1 MWLSQLAILPNISLS
16 PAAGSRI
23 PRMTLTAIDWVIIAI
38 YLAGCVGA
46 GIRTRRYVR
55 DLNDFALAGRQVDV
69 NLGVASLAATEIG
82 IVTVMYTG
90 EMGFKSGL
98 AGAAPGVLLCL
109 AMLIVGMTG
118 FVIEPLRDAGVVT
131 IPELFEKRFGTKVRW
146 LAGLVVVLG
155 GVLNMGIFL
164 RLGGEFLMYI
174 TGLSP
179 KASFS
184 LSLLGQQWQLGL
196 LEATM
201 TFLLVLILIYT
212 VLGGMVSVL
221 VTDYLQFLVK
231 GLGIV
236 IISVVVFWNINPL
249 SLIEGLDAVQSQTRT
264 VVNMTMTDPFN
275 PFHSLG
281 YGWVIWQSL
290 LALAVMTTWQTIVAR
305 ALAAKDASVA
315 KRIYRGTAFYFVGRF
330 SLPGL
335 WGAAAFLYFA
345 SAAVG
350 GLPEGIGSLA
360 AMPVYLGRI
369 LPAGILGI
377 VVVAMLAA
385 EMSTDSGYLLTWATV
400 IYNDLVSPCLKHP
413 MSQRSKLLTVRLLL
427 VAIGIFLLFYG
438 LWYRI
443 PGRAWDYL
451 SVTGNIYLA
460 SVFTLLVGALY
471 WKRANSWGALASIVL
486 GAIGPITFLVINA
499 IVEDPA
505 RQISPETAGLSAFGM
520 AFAGMFFGSLAGRM
534 AGIGTAVR
542 ATEVDR

>member
-1 MWLSQLAILPNISLS
+1 MILTP
-16 PAAGSRI
+16 
-23 PRMTLTAIDWVIIAI
+23 IDWIIIAL
-38 YLAGCVGA
+38 YLVGCVAA

-55 DLNDFALAGRQVDV
+55 DVNDFALAGRQMDV

-82 IVTVMYTG
+82 IVTLMYAG

-98 AGAAPGVLLCL
+98 AGAAPGILMCL
-109 AMLIVGMTG
+109 AMLAVGMTG
-118 FVIEPLRDAGVVT
+118 FVIEPLRNAGVVT
-131 IPELFEKRFGTKVRW
+131 IPELFEKRFGKKVRW

-184 LSLLGQQWQLGL
+184 LSVFGQQYHLGL
-196 LEATM
+196 LEVTM
-201 TFLLVLILIYT
+201 TILLALILVYT

-236 IISVVVFWNINPL
+236 LVSVIVLWNFNPIK
-249 SLIEGLDAVQSQTRT
+249 LIAGLNSVRSEGQTAGA
-264 VVNMTMTDPFN
+264 MAMTDPFN

-290 LALAVMTTWQTIVAR
+290 IAVSVMTTWQTIVSR
-305 ALAAKDASVA
+305 ALAAKDASTA

-345 SAAVG
+345 SAAGG
-350 GLPEGIGSLA
+350 GLPDGVGSLT
-360 AMPVYLGRI
+360 AMPVYLSRI
-369 LPAGILGI
+369 LPVGILGI
-377 VVVAMLAA
+377 VVAAMLAA

-400 IYNDLVSPCLKHP
+400 IYNDLLNPCLKRP
-413 MSQRSKLLTVRLLL
+413 LTPGSKLRIIRLLL
-427 VAIGIFLLFYG
+427 LAIGAFLLFYG

-451 SVTGNIYLA
+451 SVTGTIYLA
-460 SVFTLLVGALY
+460 SLFTLLVGALY
-471 WKRANSWGALASIVL
+471 WRRANSWGALASIVL
-486 GAIGPITFLVINA
+486 GAVGPIAFLVINA
-499 IVEDPA
+499 VVKDPA
-505 RQISPETAGLSAFGM
+505 VHISAETAGLSAFGM
-520 AFAGMFFGSLAGRM
+520 AFAGMVVGSLAGNLAGVGREVQKTE
-534 AGIGTAVR
+534 AGI
-542 ATEVDR
+542 

>member
-1 MWLSQLAILPNISLS
+1 
-16 PAAGSRI
+16 
-23 PRMTLTAIDWVIIAI
+23 MTLTPIDWVIIAI
-38 YLAGCVGA
+38 YLAACVGA
-46 GIRTRRYVR
+46 GIGTRRYVR
-55 DLNDFALAGRQVDV
+55 DMDDFELAGRQVDV

-98 AGAAPGVLLCL
+98 AGAAPGVLMSL

-118 FVIEPLRDAGVVT
+118 FVIEPLRNAGVVT
-131 IPELFEKRFGTKVRW
+131 IPELFEKRFGRKVRW

-174 TGLSP
+174 TGFSP
-179 KASFS
+179 KGSFS
-184 LSLLGQQWQLGL
+184 LSLFGQQWHPGL
-196 LEATM
+196 LEVTM
-201 TFLLVLILIYT
+201 TFLLALILVYT

-236 IISVVVFWNINPL
+236 IISVVVFWYVNPHRM
-249 SLIEGLDAVQSQTRT
+249 IAGLDAVRIGSLTAG
-264 VVNMTMTDPFN
+264 NMTMADPFN
-275 PFHSLG
+275 PFCSLG
-281 YGWVIWQSL
+281 YAWVFWQSL
-290 LALAVMTTWQTIVAR
+290 LALSVMTTWQTIVAR
-305 ALAAKDASVA
+305 ALAARDARTA

-345 SAAVG
+345 SAEGG
-350 GLPEGIGSLA
+350 GLPDGIGSLT

-369 LPAGILGI
+369 LPAGVLGI

-400 IYNDLVSPCLKHP
+400 MYNDLVSPCLKRP
-413 MSQRSKLLTVRLLL
+413 MSQRSKLLTIRLLL
-427 VAIGIFLLFYG
+427 LAIGIFLLFYG
-438 LWYRI
+438 LWYQI

-451 SVTGNIYLA
+451 SVTGTIYLA
-460 SVFTLLVGALY
+460 SLFTLLVGALY
-471 WKRANSWGALASIVL
+471 WKHANSWGALASIVL
-486 GAIGPITFLVINA
+486 GAIGPVAFLVINA
-499 IVEDPA
+499 VVQDPA
-505 RQISPETAGLSAFGM
+505 RQISPEAPGLSAFGM
-520 AFAGMFFGSLAGRM
+520 SFAGMLLGSLAGSM
-534 AGIGTAVR
+534 AGVDRPAQP
-542 ATEVDR
+542 TEVDG

>member
-1 MWLSQLAILPNISLS
+1 
-16 PAAGSRI
+16 
-23 PRMTLTAIDWVIIAI
+23 MTLTAIDWAIISL
-38 YLAGCVGA
+38 YLAGCVVA

-55 DLNDFALAGRQVDV
+55 DVDDFALAGRQVDV
-69 NLGVASLAATEIG
+69 HLGVASLAATEIG
-82 IVTVMYTG
+82 IVTVMYSG

-98 AGAAPGVLLCL
+98 AGAAPGILMCL

-118 FVIEPLRDAGVVT
+118 FVIGPLRDAGVVT

-184 LSLLGQQWQLGL
+184 LSIFGQHWQLGL
-196 LEATM
+196 LEVTM
-201 TFLLVLILIYT
+201 TFLLALILVYT

-236 IISVVVFWNINPL
+236 IVSVLVLWHTNPRA
-249 SLIEGLDAVQSQTRT
+249 LIAGLDAAWSENRT
-264 VVNMTMTDPFN
+264 AGAMTMTDPFN

-290 LALAVMTTWQTIVAR
+290 LALSVMTTWQTIVAR
-305 ALAAKDASVA
+305 ALAARDVRTAR
-315 KRIYRGTAFYFVGRF
+315 RIYRGTAFYFVGRF
-330 SLPGL
+330 GLPGL

-345 SAAVG
+345 SAAGG
-350 GLPEGIGSLA
+350 GLPAGVGSLT

-369 LPAGILGI
+369 LPAGVLGI
-377 VVVAMLAA
+377 VVAAMLAA

-400 IYNDLVSPCLKHP
+400 IYNDLVNPCLRRP
-413 MSQRSKLLTVRLLL
+413 MSQRSKLLTIRLLL
-427 VAIGIFLLFYG
+427 LAIGIFLVFYG

-460 SVFTLLVGALY
+460 SLFTLLVGALY
-471 WKRANSWGALASIVL
+471 WKRANSWGAVASIVL
-486 GAIGPITFLVINA
+486 GAVGPITFLVINA
-499 IVEDPA
+499 VVKDPA
-505 RQISPETAGLSAFGM
+505 RQIPAETAGLSAFGM
-520 AFAGMFFGSLAGRM
+520 AFAGMVVGSLAGNV
-534 AGIGTAVR
+534 AGVGR
-542 ATEVDR
+542 AAQPKETDR

>member
-1 MWLSQLAILPNISLS
+1 
-16 PAAGSRI
+16 
-23 PRMTLTAIDWVIIAI
+23 MTLTPIDWVIVAI

-55 DLNDFALAGRQVDV
+55 NLNDFALAGRQVDV

-109 AMLIVGMTG
+109 AMLIVGVTG
-118 FVIEPLRDAGVVT
+118 FVIEPLRNAGVVT
-131 IPELFEKRFGTKVRW
+131 IPELFEKRFGKKVRW

-184 LSLLGQQWQLGL
+184 LSLFGQHWNLGL
-196 LEATM
+196 LEVTM
-201 TFLLVLILIYT
+201 TVLLALILIYT

-236 IISVVVFWNINPL
+236 IISVVVFWYMNPL
-249 SLIEGLDAVQSQTRT
+249 RLIAGLDAVQGEART
-264 VVNMTMTDPFN
+264 AGNMTMSDPFN

-281 YGWVIWQSL
+281 YGWVLWQSL

-305 ALAAKDASVA
+305 ALAAKDAHTA

-345 SAAVG
+345 SAAGG
-350 GLPEGIGSLA
+350 GLPDGIGSLA

-369 LPAGILGI
+369 LPAGVLGI
-377 VVVAMLAA
+377 VVAAMLAA

-400 IYNDLVSPCLKHP
+400 IYNDLVNPCLKRP
-413 MSQRSKLLTVRLLL
+413 VSQRSKLLTVRLLL

-460 SVFTLLVGALY
+460 SLFTLLVGALY

-486 GAIGPITFLVINA
+486 GAIGPIAFLVINA

-505 RQISPETAGLSAFGM
+505 HQISPETAGLSAFGM
-520 AFAGMFFGSLAGRM
+520 SFAGMLFGSLAGSM
-534 AGIGTAVR
+534 AGVGTAVHP
-542 ATEVDR
+542 TEGSR